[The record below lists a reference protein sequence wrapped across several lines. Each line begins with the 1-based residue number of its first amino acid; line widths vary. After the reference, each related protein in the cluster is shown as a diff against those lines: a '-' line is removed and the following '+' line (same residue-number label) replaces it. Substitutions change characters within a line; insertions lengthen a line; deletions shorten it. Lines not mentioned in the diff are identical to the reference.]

1 MIYFKNNIIS
11 FLYFICIYI
20 LLICLIFKKKSN
32 LLLKDQRIKIADFGD
47 CIRVDSFSISTQCG
61 TREYFSPELEANKQ
75 HDFKTDVW
83 SVGCVIFELISL
95 KTYKQWCL
103 NPNQE
108 AMLNLPNIL
117 IKLIKMY

>member
-1 MIYFKNNIIS
+1 LH
-11 FLYFICIYI
+11 LYFINLFN
-20 LLICLIFKKKSN
+20 LLKKSN